1 MNGILN
7 AVQEMLDF
15 VVEDARAHGLDKN
28 HITDERFRHI
38 RVDMAKLANDLAYYL
53 DQIGEGDVD
62 DSGDATHQFVR
73 PQARTSAG

>member
-28 HITDERFRHI
+28 HITNEKYRAI
-38 RVDMAKLANDLAYYL
+38 RVDMAKLASDLAFYL

-62 DSGDATHQFVR
+62 DDGVATHQFVR
-73 PQARTSAG
+73 PQARASAG